1 MATEYYLRRQLEVMM
16 ADPKNW
22 DYSYSNETDP
32 RKRLECL
39 TRHYNGHIRQ
49 RAVLCLGL
57 MKEGEALPSIIKR
70 VNDWASQVRDAAR
83 QSIRQFMTPESA
95 GWLVVCLPD
104 FYALL
109 NTRRDNHALLVDE
122 IVSFLARPEHC
133 AALMSGLVSPK
144 NDVARYAQAL
154 LLEHQLLAVDVIFES
169 TRRHKNAAVRLAAA
183 RALLAQPESVTQERL
198 LALLKD
204 RYAPVRQAALN
215 HVIDEARDVPVS
227 LLLELLCDRN
237 EVVRKRAARLLIAGG
252 QPVIAHY
259 LSIFGD
265 ENQKISRRRIAL
277 SGLDEQKY
285 ENVLALAADCLK
297 SSNKALCKTALQIT
311 VHGLQEDARE
321 VLLEAMAHPA
331 YPVAIF
337 ACRYFVKLKLYIR
350 LSDIQQSQAVAPSV
364 KHQQLYFS
372 LAARLNR
379 WDRLQFLL
387 MNAESADTELLRQA
401 LNNGSHEQT
410 HTYHE
415 PSREQKKVLLTLLR
429 QHPHIALKD
438 RPYLLQMLAQ

>member
-57 MKEGEALPSIIKR
+57 MKEGEALPSVIKR

-95 GWLVVCLPD
+95 GWLVACLPD

-109 NTRRDNHALLVDE
+109 NTRRDNHVLLVDE

-154 LLEHQLLAVDVIFES
+154 LLEHQLLAADVIFES
-169 TRRHKNAAVRLAAA
+169 TCRHKNAAVRLAAA

-204 RYAPVRQAALN
+204 RYAPVKQAALN

-285 ENVLALAADCLK
+285 ENVLALAADYLK
-297 SSNKALCKTALQIT
+297 STNKALCKTALQIT

-350 LSDIQQSQAVAPSV
+350 LSDIQQNQAVSPSV

-401 LNNGSHEQT
+401 LNNGSHELT

-415 PSREQKKVLLTLLR
+415 PSREQKKVLLALLR

>member
-16 ADPKNW
+16 ADPQNR

-95 GWLVVCLPD
+95 GWLVACLPD

-109 NTRRDNHALLVDE
+109 NTWRDNHALLVDE
-122 IVSFLARPEHC
+122 IVSFLARTEHC

-144 NDVARYAQAL
+144 RDVARHALAL
-154 LLEHQLLAVDVIFES
+154 LLEHQLLAVDFIFES
-169 TRRHKNAAVRLAAA
+169 TRRHKNATVRLVAA
-183 RALLAQPESVTQERL
+183 RALLAQPESVTQEWL
-198 LALLKD
+198 LTLLKD
-204 RYAPVRQAALN
+204 RYAPVRQAALS
-215 HVIDEARDVPVS
+215 HVTDEGRDVPVS

-237 EVVRKRAARLLIAGG
+237 EVVRKRAAKLLIARG

-259 LSIFGD
+259 LSIFSD
-265 ENQKISRRRIAL
+265 ENQKLSRRRIAL
-277 SGLDEQKY
+277 LGLDEQKY

-297 SSNKALCKTALQIT
+297 SPNTSLCKTALQIT
-311 VHGLQEDARE
+311 VHGLQENARE

-337 ACRYFVKLKLYIR
+337 ACRHFVKMKLYIR
-350 LSDIQQSQAVAPSV
+350 LSEIQQNQAVAPSV

-379 WDRLQFLL
+379 WDR
-387 MNAESADTELLRQA
+387 
-401 LNNGSHEQT
+401 
-410 HTYHE
+410 
-415 PSREQKKVLLTLLR
+415 
-429 QHPHIALKD
+429 
-438 RPYLLQMLAQ
+438 

>member
-1 MATEYYLRRQLEVMM
+1 MATEYYLLRQLEMMM
-16 ADPKNW
+16 ADPENW

-49 RAVLCLGL
+49 RAVLSLGL

-70 VNDWASQVRDAAR
+70 VNDWVSQVRDAAR

-95 GWLVVCLPD
+95 GWLVECLPD

-133 AALMSGLVSPK
+133 AALMTGLASPQK
-144 NDVARYAQAL
+144 DVARHALAL
-154 LLEHQLLAVDVIFES
+154 LLEHHLLAVDVIFES

-183 RALLAQPESVTQERL
+183 RALLAQPELVTQERL
-198 LALLKD
+198 LTLLKD
-204 RYAPVRQAALN
+204 RYAPVKQAALT
-215 HVIDEARDVPVS
+215 HVTDKARDVPVS

-237 EVVRKRAARLLIAGG
+237 EVVRKRAAKLLIARG
-252 QPVIAHY
+252 QPVLAHY
-259 LSIFGD
+259 LSIFSD
-265 ENQKISRRRIAL
+265 ENQKLPRRRIAL

-311 VHGLQEDARE
+311 VHRLQENARE

-337 ACRYFVKLKLYIR
+337 AFRNFVKLKLYIR
-350 LSDIQQSQAVAPSV
+350 LSDIQQNQLVAPSV
-364 KHQQLYFS
+364 KHQRLYFS

-379 WDRLQFLL
+379 SDRLQFLL
-387 MNAESADTELLRQA
+387 MNADNADAALLR
-401 LNNGSHEQT
+401 
-410 HTYHE
+410 
-415 PSREQKKVLLTLLR
+415 
-429 QHPHIALKD
+429 
-438 RPYLLQMLAQ
+438 QMLAQ

>member
-16 ADPKNW
+16 ADPQNW

-70 VNDWASQVRDAAR
+70 VNDWVSQVRDAAR

-95 GWLVVCLPD
+95 GWLVECLPD

-133 AALMSGLVSPK
+133 AALMNGLASPQK
-144 NDVARYAQAL
+144 EVAQLALAL

-169 TRRHKNAAVRLAAA
+169 TRRHKSAAVRLAAA
-183 RALLAQPESVTQERL
+183 RALLAQPELITQERL
-198 LALLKD
+198 FALLTD

-215 HVIDEARDVPVS
+215 HVADKARDVPVS

-237 EVVRKRAARLLIAGG
+237 EVVRKRAAKLLIARG
-252 QPVIAHY
+252 QPVLAHY
-259 LSIFGD
+259 LSIFSD
-265 ENQKISRRRIAL
+265 ENQKLSRRRIAL
-277 SGLDEQKY
+277 LALDEQKY

-311 VHGLQEDARE
+311 VHRLQENARE

-337 ACRYFVKLKLYIR
+337 AFRNFVKLKLYIR
-350 LSDIQQSQAVAPSV
+350 LNDIQQNQLVAPSV
-364 KHQQLYFS
+364 KHQRLYFS

-387 MNAESADTELLRQA
+387 INADNADAALLR
-401 LNNGSHEQT
+401 
-410 HTYHE
+410 
-415 PSREQKKVLLTLLR
+415 K
-429 QHPHIALKD
+429 
-438 RPYLLQMLAQ
+438 MLAQ

>member
-1 MATEYYLRRQLEVMM
+1 MATEYYLLRQLEVMM
-16 ADPKNW
+16 ADPDNW
-22 DYSYSNETDP
+22 DYSYSKETDP

-39 TRHYNGHIRQ
+39 THHYNGHIRQ
-49 RAVLCLGL
+49 RAVLCLGM

-70 VNDWASQVRDAAR
+70 VNDWVSQVRDAAR

-95 GWLVVCLPD
+95 GWLVACLPD
-104 FYALL
+104 FFALL

-133 AALMSGLVSPK
+133 AALMNGLASPK
-144 NDVARYAQAL
+144 QDVARHALAL
-154 LLEHQLLAVDVIFES
+154 LLEHHLLAVDVIFES
-169 TRRHKNAAVRLAAA
+169 TCRHKNAAVRLAAA
-183 RALLAQPESVTQERL
+183 RALLAQPELITQERL
-198 LALLKD
+198 LTLLKD
-204 RYAPVRQAALN
+204 RYAPVKQAALT
-215 HVIDEARDVPVS
+215 HVTDEAGNVPVS

-237 EVVRKRAARLLIAGG
+237 EVVRKRAAKLLIARG

-265 ENQKISRRRIAL
+265 ENQKLSRRRIAL
-277 SGLDEQKY
+277 LGLDEQKY
-285 ENVLALAADCLK
+285 EHVLVLAADCLK

-311 VHGLQEDARE
+311 VHRLQENARE

-337 ACRYFVKLKLYIR
+337 AFRNFVKLKLYIR
-350 LSDIQQSQAVAPSV
+350 LSDIQQNQAVAPSV
-364 KHQQLYFS
+364 KHQRLYFS

-387 MNAESADTELLRQA
+387 MNADNADAALLRQM
-401 LNNGSHEQT
+401 
-410 HTYHE
+410 
-415 PSREQKKVLLTLLR
+415 LT
-429 QHPHIALKD
+429 Q
-438 RPYLLQMLAQ
+438 

>member
-57 MKEGEALPSIIKR
+57 MKEGEALPSVIKR

-95 GWLVVCLPD
+95 GWLVACLPD

-133 AALMSGLVSPK
+133 TALMSGLGSPK

-154 LLEHQLLAVDVIFES
+154 LLEHQLLAADVIFES
-169 TRRHKNAAVRLAAA
+169 TCRHKNAAVRLAAA

-198 LALLKD
+198 LELLKD
-204 RYAPVRQAALN
+204 RYAPVKQAALN

-285 ENVLALAADCLK
+285 ENVLALAADYLK
-297 SSNKALCKTALQIT
+297 STNKALCKTALQIT

-350 LSDIQQSQAVAPSV
+350 LSDIQQNQAVSPSV

-401 LNNGSHEQT
+401 LNNGSHELT

-415 PSREQKKVLLTLLR
+415 PSREQKKVLLALLR

>member
-1 MATEYYLRRQLEVMM
+1 MATEYYLLRQLEVMM
-16 ADPKNW
+16 ADPQNW

-70 VNDWASQVRDAAR
+70 VNDWVSQVRDAAR

-95 GWLVVCLPD
+95 GWLVECLPD

-133 AALMSGLVSPK
+133 AALMTGLASPQK
-144 NDVARYAQAL
+144 DMARHALAL

-183 RALLAQPESVTQERL
+183 RALLAQPELITQERL
-198 LALLKD
+198 LTLLKD
-204 RYAPVRQAALN
+204 RYAPVKQAALA
-215 HVIDEARDVPVS
+215 HVTDEARDVPVS

-237 EVVRKRAARLLIAGG
+237 EVVRKRAAKLLIARG
-252 QPVIAHY
+252 QPVLAHY
-259 LSIFGD
+259 LSIFD
-265 ENQKISRRRIAL
+265 DDNQKLSRRRIAL

-311 VHGLQEDARE
+311 VHRLQENARE

-337 ACRYFVKLKLYIR
+337 AFRNFVKLKLYVR
-350 LSDIQQSQAVAPSV
+350 LSDIQKNQAVVPSV
-364 KHQQLYFS
+364 KHQRLYFS

-387 MNAESADTELLRQA
+387 INADNADAALLR
-401 LNNGSHEQT
+401 
-410 HTYHE
+410 
-415 PSREQKKVLLTLLR
+415 
-429 QHPHIALKD
+429 
-438 RPYLLQMLAQ
+438 QMLAQ

>member
-1 MATEYYLRRQLEVMM
+1 MATEYYLLRQLEMMM
-16 ADPKNW
+16 ADPENW

-32 RKRLECL
+32 PKRLECL

-70 VNDWASQVRDAAR
+70 VNDWVSQVRDAAR

-95 GWLVVCLPD
+95 GWLVACLPD

-122 IVSFLARPEHC
+122 IVSFLARPERC
-133 AALMSGLVSPK
+133 AALMTGLASPQK
-144 NDVARYAQAL
+144 DVARHALAL
-154 LLEHQLLAVDVIFES
+154 LLEHHLLAVDVIFES

-183 RALLAQPESVTQERL
+183 RALLAQPELITQERL
-198 LALLKD
+198 LTLLKD
-204 RYAPVRQAALN
+204 RYAPVKQATLA
-215 HVIDEARDVPVS
+215 HVTDEARDVPVS

-237 EVVRKRAARLLIAGG
+237 EVVRKRAAKLLIARG
-252 QPVIAHY
+252 QPVLAHY
-259 LSIFGD
+259 LSIFDD
-265 ENQKISRRRIAL
+265 ENQKLSWRRIAL

-297 SSNKALCKTALQIT
+297 SRNKALCKTALQIT
-311 VHGLQEDARE
+311 VYHLQENARE

-337 ACRYFVKLKLYIR
+337 AFRNFVKLKLYIR
-350 LSDIQQSQAVAPSV
+350 LSDIQQNQLVAPSV
-364 KHQQLYFS
+364 KHQRLYFS

-379 WDRLQFLL
+379 SDRLQFLL
-387 MNAESADTELLRQA
+387 MNADNADAALLR
-401 LNNGSHEQT
+401 
-410 HTYHE
+410 
-415 PSREQKKVLLTLLR
+415 
-429 QHPHIALKD
+429 
-438 RPYLLQMLAQ
+438 QMLAQ